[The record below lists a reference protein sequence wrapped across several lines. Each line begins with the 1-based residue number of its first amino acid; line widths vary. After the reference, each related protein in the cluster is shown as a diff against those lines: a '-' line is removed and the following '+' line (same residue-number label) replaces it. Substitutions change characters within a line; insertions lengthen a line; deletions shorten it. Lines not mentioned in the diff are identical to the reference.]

1 MKNALIGCIV
11 STCLSFSLVC
21 CGTYVPDIIEAW
33 EPVAISREMELSIK
47 QQIFCEIIDAVRV
60 VNNRYNIPETP
71 SQKAI
76 PNSYGVQL
84 QYSLTI
90 DENSAVNPSVGLIET
105 LPNARIFDINIGQNL
120 GLATGFNL
128 SSTATRTDTFYSYY
142 NIGRISAPG
151 ANSWCHDSS
160 QRNLDGSSPLL
171 KVDLGI
177 QRYLLGAVWSAA
189 GVPSSDPPKGKKD
202 LKLDVYS
209 YEVKFIVLSNGSLNP
224 SIKLA
229 SVSANGGS
237 PSLLTGGRT
246 RTHDMILTFGPSE
259 IIPGS
264 GIAGPAYV
272 ATQTHFTSQ
281 LNQTLQSLRGPPLY

>member
-1 MKNALIGCIV
+1 M
-11 STCLSFSLVC
+11 
-21 CGTYVPDIIEAW
+21 PDIREAW
-33 EPVAISREMELSIK
+33 EPIAISREMELSIK

-60 VNNRYNIPETP
+60 VNNRYKIPETP

-76 PNSYGVQL
+76 PDNYGVQL

-90 DENSAVNPSVGLIET
+90 DESTAVNPSINLTRT
-105 LPNARIFDINIGQNL
+105 LPSARIFDVNIGQNL
-120 GLATGFNL
+120 GLSTGLNL

-142 NIGRISAPG
+142 NIGRIAAPG

-177 QRYLLGAVWSAA
+177 ERYLLGAVWSAA
-189 GVPSSDPPKGKKD
+189 GVPSSEPPKGKKD

-209 YEVKFIVLSNGSLNP
+209 YEIKFVVLSNGSLNP

-229 SVSANGGS
+229 SVSTNGGS
-237 PSLLTGGRT
+237 PPFLTGGRT